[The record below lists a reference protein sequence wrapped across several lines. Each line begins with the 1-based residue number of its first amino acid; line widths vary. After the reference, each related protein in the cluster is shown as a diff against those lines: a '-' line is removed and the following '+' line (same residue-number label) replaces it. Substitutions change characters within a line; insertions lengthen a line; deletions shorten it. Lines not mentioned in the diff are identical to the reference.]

1 MRLLLDGAVLGGD
14 MTRRGSITWVVWV
27 LLAATLWMPAVGD
40 DGAATDAKDTLDPF
54 SIPWEDREIF
64 RSGLVP
70 AEQGLLE
77 DLPGATVYHIAFE
90 VSPDYLRLDGEA
102 EVLYTNREMVS
113 LEEIYFRLYPN
124 AAGGLM
130 SVSFMTVDGEPV
142 TPSHDIDSSILR
154 VPMSEPL
161 RREEH
166 VVIRF
171 SFDVRVPPAYVG
183 WGPFGYVN
191 GILSLDQL
199 CPVIPVY
206 DEIGWNVEPV
216 PPHGDWSYYDA
227 SFYLVRATAPSGL
240 VLVAG
245 GVEIGS
251 TDDGEKR
258 TRMFAAGPV
267 RDFYM
272 AGSEDFR
279 AVRGIHDDVT
289 ITHYVLSG
297 QEDQAETGVDVAM
310 KVLDAFE
317 TRFGDY
323 PYTELDFV
331 TSFLFAGSAM
341 EYPGIVAM
349 SPGMYDP
356 DAIIWGHLPS
366 VVAME
371 VAIAHEMAHQ
381 WVYNIVGSDQVDE
394 PWLDEALAQYFTYL
408 YHEDTYG
415 PREAAGYRQD
425 WTQRWQSVN
434 LAEIPIGLS
443 TFEYE
448 RGVYSPIIYGRGP
461 LFLEE
466 LGRFLDLDS
475 FLSDYVESHKWG
487 IATTASFARLA
498 GEHSE
503 FDLTDLFDAWVY
515 PGN

>member
-1 MRLLLDGAVLGGD
+1 MR
-14 MTRRGSITWVVWV
+14 RRGPMTWVVWI
-27 LLAATLWMPAVGD
+27 LLAVGLWMPAVGE
-40 DGAATDAKDTLDPF
+40 DGATTEAEHALDPF

-77 DLPGATVYHIAFE
+77 DLPGATVYHVSFE
-90 VSPDYLRLDGEA
+90 VSPDYLHLAGEA
-102 EVLYTNREMVS
+102 EVLYTNRETVS

-124 AAGGLM
+124 AAGGAM
-130 SVSFMTVDGEPV
+130 SVSLMTLNGEPV
-142 TPSHDIDSSILR
+142 TPAHEVDSSILR
-154 VPMSEPL
+154 VPMPKPL
-161 RREEH
+161 RREEQ

-183 WGPFGYVN
+183 WGPFGYVD
-191 GILSLDQL
+191 GILSLDQF

-216 PPHGDWSYYDA
+216 PPHGEWSYYDA
-227 SFYLVRATAPSGL
+227 SFYLVGVTAPSKL
-240 VLVAG
+240 VLVTG
-245 GVEIGS
+245 GVEVGS
-251 TDDGEKR
+251 TDDGVKQ

-267 RDFYM
+267 RDFFM

-279 AVRGIHDDVT
+279 VVRGAHYDVT
-289 ITHYVLSG
+289 ITHYVLPG
-297 QEDQAETGVDVAM
+297 GEDQAEIGVEAAM
-310 KVLDAFE
+310 RALDAFE

-349 SPGMYDP
+349 SPGLYDP
-356 DAIIWGHLPS
+356 DAIIWGRLPS
-366 VVAME
+366 VIAME

-415 PREAAGYRQD
+415 PREALAYRQD
-425 WTQRWQSVN
+425 WTLRWQGVN

-461 LFLEE
+461 LFLQE
-466 LGRFLDLDS
+466 LGQFLDLDS
-475 FLSDYVESHKWG
+475 FLSDYVERHKWG
-487 IATTASFARLA
+487 IATTESFARLA

-503 FDLTDLFDAWVY
+503 FDLTELFDAWVY
-515 PGN
+515 SGN